1 MAGSPKSGKGGPVN
15 LLKPSPRSKGADS
28 AKGCAKCRHALTGC
42 ARCNPKKL
50 AKYLDK
56 KRRRAEEEG
65 LDPEQVKLPCWASRG
80 TAKAEG
86 KRRKGGSGGSEGKK
100 KKKRRKKVQ
109 VSRAPEGTKKRKK
122 NLPKKKKDEPK
133 PKGGKVGVLW
143 SPGHGKEGRFYYGRI
158 VKYDEAKGLH
168 QVCYDD
174 GEVQVRLIEGLHP
187 PHPAP
192 RLTFPSRSPRP
203 PFPANQTKPNGT
215 LQQWQDLRREDLDLS
230 KFDSKPFTSR
240 GWLAYEAAQRL
251 VSSLRFG
258 STADLRVWLNSDRRP
273 SCIPVVPGQVYKK
286 DGFTT
291 YEDFIR

>member
-15 LLKPSPRSKGADS
+15 LLKPPPRSKGADS

-50 AKYLDK
+50 AAYLDK

-65 LDPEQVKLPCWASRG
+65 TDPEQVKLPCWARRG

-86 KRRKGGSGGSEGKK
+86 KPGKKGPRSGASEGK

-109 VSRAPEGTKKRKK
+109 VSRAPEGTKKKRKK
-122 NLPKKKKDEPK
+122 PKPTKNKKDEPK

-174 GEVQVRLIEGLHP
+174 GEVQVRSIEGLHP

-192 RLTFPSRSPRP
+192 RLTFLSLSPP
-203 PFPANQTKPNGT
+203 PFPRKPNQTEPYNSG
-215 LQQWQDLRREDLDLS
+215 R
-230 KFDSKPFTSR
+230 TSGAR
-240 GWLAYEAAQRL
+240 TW
-251 VSSLRFG
+251 
-258 STADLRVWLNSDRRP
+258 T
-273 SCIPVVPGQVYKK
+273 
-286 DGFTT
+286 
-291 YEDFIR
+291 

>member
-15 LLKPSPRSKGADS
+15 LLKPPPRSKGADS

-50 AKYLDK
+50 AAYLDK

-65 LDPEQVKLPCWASRG
+65 TDPEQVKSPCCARRG

-86 KRRKGGSGGSEGKK
+86 KPGKKGPRSGASEGK

-109 VSRAPEGTKKRKK
+109 VSRAPEGTKKKRKK
-122 NLPKKKKDEPK
+122 PKPTKNKKDEPK

-143 SPGHGKEGRFYYGRI
+143 SPGHGKGGRFYYGRI

-174 GEVQVRLIEGLHP
+174 GEV
-187 PHPAP
+187 
-192 RLTFPSRSPRP
+192 
-203 PFPANQTKPNGT
+203 
-215 LQQWQDLRREDLDLS
+215 QWQDLRREDLDLS

-273 SCIPVVPGQVYKK
+273 S
-286 DGFTT
+286 
-291 YEDFIR
+291 

>member
-50 AKYLDK
+50 AAYLDK

-86 KRRKGGSGGSEGKK
+86 KRNKGPRSGASEGKK

-109 VSRAPEGTKKRKK
+109 VSRAPEGTKKR
-122 NLPKKKKDEPK
+122 KKKDEPK

-203 PFPANQTKPNGT
+203 PFPANQTKRNLTTVAGPQARGLGPEQVRFQT
-215 LQQWQDLRREDLDLS
+215 LHVQGVARV
-230 KFDSKPFTSR
+230 R
-240 GWLAYEAAQRL
+240 GRPEARVIL
-251 VSSLRFG
+251 E
-258 STADLRVWLNSDRRP
+258 VWLHGGPQGLAQLGPQALVHSGGARP
-273 SCIPVVPGQVYKK
+273 GVQEGWVHHLRGLH
-286 DGFTT
+286 
-291 YEDFIR
+291 